1 MHNLHVVM
9 SSFASPMAEY
19 FPQTEIEVG
28 NEMFWYIFDGEAV
41 AERGQ
46 LQLDDSGPGIGL
58 TLKTA
63 GLEKFLKSLRS
74 ARRTTPMTNSI
85 LDSSGSTARPRW

>member
-1 MHNLHVVM
+1 MAHVHGVEVIPHGGQMHNLHVVM

-41 AERGQ
+41 AETASSSSIDPRHGRDST
-46 LQLDDSGPGIGL
+46 LKRAGLDQLDIP
-58 TLKTA
+58 
-63 GLEKFLKSLRS
+63 
-74 ARRTTPMTNSI
+74 
-85 LDSSGSTARPRW
+85 